1 MSAQEPVLGWVADA
15 VRADLPELRLW
26 SLAVAAAPGRSDA
39 GLKAR
44 LRLLSDR
51 FGGARA
57 IALRR
62 DPVPHAYRVLFR
74 HVGLDPDTD
83 RTPIE
88 AAVLQR
94 LVHGGF
100 RSAGR
105 LEDALT
111 IALVET
117 GVPVWALDAAR
128 VDGPLGIALADGR
141 LAVADAR
148 GPVCELFAEV
158 GPEHAVTPAT
168 TAMLLFTVQ
177 PAGVPAIHVE
187 EALWLVAEALDPGGE
202 PR

>member
-26 SLAVAAAPGRSDA
+26 SLAVAGAPGRSDA

-51 FGGARA
+51 FAGARA

-88 AAVLQR
+88 AAVLVR

-117 GVPVWALDAAR
+117 GVPVWALDAER

-148 GPVCELFAEV
+148 GPVCDLFGEV
-158 GPEHAVTPAT
+158 GPGHAVTPAT